1 MFKTFFPYFDQYKKY
16 AILTPILVIIEVFM
30 NIAIPYLMSLL
41 IDRGILG
48 YSKDQILKIGIILII
63 ATLISLFSG
72 ITSGITATRASAG
85 LAKNLR
91 FNMFKNICNFSFRNL
106 DEFKKGSIVTRMS
119 TDVQYVQMAMQM
131 STRIAVRAPLTLLF
145 AFIMSFRLQS
155 HLAIY
160 FVLIIPIISLGMA
173 YITRRAYPIFQ
184 RVFKITDDLN
194 TMVSENLLGIRVVKS
209 YVREDKER
217 ENFNHISQKMFRNY
231 RLVSRLIAL
240 SGPLMQFSTYLM
252 SLIIAW
258 LGSHFIVRGTMSTGA
273 LTSMITYSIQIQISL
288 LILSMVIVQLT
299 IAKNA
304 SQRIMEVIN
313 TSSDILNPIEPIKE
327 VVDGSVEF
335 KNVNFSYND
344 DPNKLVLKD
353 INLKISSGDYV
364 GIIGPTGS
372 SKSTLVQLI
381 PRLYDVY
388 SGSVLVGGID
398 VKEYDLKSLRD
409 EVSFVLQHN
418 VLFSGTL
425 RENLKWAD
433 ENLNDEK
440 MLSALKVSNALDFI
454 NAKDG
459 LDTIVERG
467 GTNFSGGQ
475 KQRLCI
481 ARAILKNPKVLI
493 MDDCTSA
500 LDNSTESY
508 IINSINTLNPHLTKI
523 LISQRVNSLKN
534 CDYIIVLNEGKIEN
548 IGSHENLIK
557 SSEIY
562 REIYESQQK
571 GGDFDVKE

>member
-1 MFKTFFPYFDQYKKY
+1 MFKTFFPYFGQYKKY

-217 ENFNHISQKMFRNY
+217 ENFNHISQKMYRNY

-313 TSSDILNPIEPIKE
+313 TSSDILNPMEPIKE

-433 ENLNDEK
+433 ENLTDEK

-454 NAKDG
+454 AAKDG

-500 LDNSTESY
+500 LDNSTESS
-508 IINSINTLNPHLTKI
+508 IINSINTLNPHMTKI

>member
-1 MFKTFFPYFDQYKKY
+1 MFKTFFPYFGQYKKY
-16 AILTPILVIIEVFM
+16 AILTPILVLIEVFM

-398 VKEYDLKSLRD
+398 VKDYDLKSLRD

-425 RENLKWAD
+425 RENLKWAG
-433 ENLNDEK
+433 ENLTDEK
-440 MLSALKVSNALDFI
+440 MLKALKVSNALDFI

-500 LDNSTESY
+500 LDNSTESS

>member
-1 MFKTFFPYFDQYKKY
+1 MFKTFFPYFGQYKKY

-398 VKEYDLKSLRD
+398 VKDYDLKSLRD

-433 ENLNDEK
+433 KNLNDEK
-440 MLSALKVSNALDFI
+440 MLKALKVSNALDFI

-467 GTNFSGGQ
+467 GTNLSGGQ

-500 LDNSTESY
+500 LDNSTESS

>member
-1 MFKTFFPYFDQYKKY
+1 MFKTFFPYFGQYKKY

-398 VKEYDLKSLRD
+398 VKDYDLKSLRD

-440 MLSALKVSNALDFI
+440 MLKALKVSNALDFI
-454 NAKDG
+454 NANDG

-500 LDNSTESY
+500 LDNSTESS

-571 GGDFDVKE
+571 VGDFDVKE

>member
-1 MFKTFFPYFDQYKKY
+1 MFKTFFPYFGQYKKY
-16 AILTPILVIIEVFM
+16 AILTPILVLIEVFM

-398 VKEYDLKSLRD
+398 VKDYDLKSLRD

-440 MLSALKVSNALDFI
+440 MLKALKVSNALDFI

-500 LDNSTESY
+500 LDNSTESS
-508 IINSINTLNPHLTKI
+508 IINSINTLNPHMTKI

>member
-217 ENFNHISQKMFRNY
+217 ENFNNISQKMFRNY

-440 MLSALKVSNALDFI
+440 MLKALKVSNALDFI

-500 LDNSTESY
+500 LDNSTESS

>member
-1 MFKTFFPYFDQYKKY
+1 MFKTFFPYFGQYKKY

-173 YITRRAYPIFQ
+173 YITRRAYTIFQ

-398 VKEYDLKSLRD
+398 VKDYDLKSLRD

-440 MLSALKVSNALDFI
+440 MLKALKVSNALDFI

-500 LDNSTESY
+500 LDNSTESS

>member
-1 MFKTFFPYFDQYKKY
+1 MFKTFFPYFGQYKKY

-184 RVFKITDDLN
+184 RVFKIADDLN

-209 YVREDKER
+209 YVQEDKER
-217 ENFNHISQKMFRNY
+217 ENFNHISQKMYRNY
-231 RLVSRLIAL
+231 KMVSKLLVL

-258 LGSHFIVRGTMSTGA
+258 LGSHFIVSGTMSTGA
-273 LTSMITYSIQIQISL
+273 LTSMITYAIQIQISL

-313 TSSDILNPIEPIKE
+313 TSSDILNPIDPIKE

-335 KNVNFSYND
+335 KNVNFSYSN
-344 DPNKLVLKD
+344 DPNKFVLKD

-388 SGSVLVGGID
+388 SGSILVGGID

-440 MLSALKVSNALDFI
+440 MLKALKVSNALDFI

-500 LDNSTESY
+500 LDNSTESS

>member
-1 MFKTFFPYFDQYKKY
+1 MFKTFFPYFGQYKKY
-16 AILTPILVIIEVFM
+16 AILTPILVLIEVFM

-173 YITRRAYPIFQ
+173 YITRRAYTIFQ

-353 INLKISSGDYV
+353 IKLKISSGDYV

-398 VKEYDLKSLRD
+398 VKDYDLKSLRD

-440 MLSALKVSNALDFI
+440 MLKALKVSNALDFI

-500 LDNSTESY
+500 LDNSTESS
-508 IINSINTLNPHLTKI
+508 IINSINTLNPHMTKI

>member
-1 MFKTFFPYFDQYKKY
+1 MFKTFFPYFGQYKKY

-381 PRLYDVY
+381 PRLYNVY

-398 VKEYDLKSLRD
+398 VKDYDLKSLRD

-440 MLSALKVSNALDFI
+440 MLKALKVSNALDFI

-500 LDNSTESY
+500 LDNSTESS

>member
-1 MFKTFFPYFDQYKKY
+1 MFKTFFPYFGQYKKY

-91 FNMFKNICNFSFRNL
+91 FNMFKNICNFSFKNL
-106 DEFKKGSIVTRMS
+106 DSFKKGSIVSRMS
-119 TDVQYVQMAMQM
+119 TDVQFVQMAMQM

-209 YVREDKER
+209 YVQEDKER
-217 ENFNHISQKMFRNY
+217 ENFNHISQKMYRNY
-231 RLVSRLIAL
+231 KMVSKLLVL

-258 LGSHFIVRGTMSTGA
+258 LGSHFIISGTMSTGA
-273 LTSMITYSIQIQISL
+273 LTSMITYAIQIQISL

-313 TSSDILNPIEPIKE
+313 TSSDILNPIEPIKQ
-327 VVDGSVEF
+327 VVDGSMEF
-335 KNVNFSYND
+335 KNVNFSYSD
-344 DPNKLVLKD
+344 DPEKLVLKD

-381 PRLYDVY
+381 PRLYDVF
-388 SGSVLVGGID
+388 SGSVSVGGID
-398 VKEYDLKSLRD
+398 VKEYDLKTLRD
-409 EVSFVLQHN
+409 AVCLVIQAN

-433 ENLNDEK
+433 VHLTDEE
-440 MLSALKVSNALDFI
+440 MFNALKVSNALDFI
-454 NAKDG
+454 DAKDG

-481 ARAILKNPKVLI
+481 ARAILKNPKILI
-493 MDDCTSA
+493 MDDSTSA
-500 LDNSTESY
+500 LDNSTESS
-508 IINSINTLNPHLTKI
+508 IIDSLNTLNPHMTKI

-548 IGSHENLIK
+548 IGSHDNLIK

-562 REIYESQQK
+562 REIYESQQN

>member
-1 MFKTFFPYFDQYKKY
+1 MFKTFFPYFGQYKKY

-30 NIAIPYLMSLL
+30 NIAMPYLMSLL

-500 LDNSTESY
+500 LDNSTESS

>member
-1 MFKTFFPYFDQYKKY
+1 MFKTFFPYFGQYKKY
-16 AILTPILVIIEVFM
+16 AILTPILVLIEVFM

-353 INLKISSGDYV
+353 INLKITSGDYV

-500 LDNSTESY
+500 LDNSTESS

>member
-1 MFKTFFPYFDQYKKY
+1 MFKIFFPYFGQYKKY
-16 AILTPILVIIEVFM
+16 AILTPILVLIEVFM

-440 MLSALKVSNALDFI
+440 MLKALKVSNALDFI

-500 LDNSTESY
+500 LDNSTESS

>member
-1 MFKTFFPYFDQYKKY
+1 MFKTFFPYFGQYKKY
-16 AILTPILVIIEVFM
+16 AILTPILVLIEVFM

-500 LDNSTESY
+500 LDNSTESS
-508 IINSINTLNPHLTKI
+508 IINSINTLNPHMTKI

>member
-1 MFKTFFPYFDQYKKY
+1 MFKTFFPYFGQYKKY

-344 DPNKLVLKD
+344 DPNKLVLRD

-398 VKEYDLKSLRD
+398 VKDYDLKSLRD

-433 ENLNDEK
+433 ENLTDEK
-440 MLSALKVSNALDFI
+440 MLKALKVSNALDFI

-500 LDNSTESY
+500 LDNSTESS

>member
-1 MFKTFFPYFDQYKKY
+1 MFKTFFPYFGQYKKY

-425 RENLKWAD
+425 RENLKWAG
-433 ENLNDEK
+433 ENLTDEK
-440 MLSALKVSNALDFI
+440 MLKALKVSNALDFI

-500 LDNSTESY
+500 LDNSTESS

>member
-155 HLAIY
+155 HLAMY

-440 MLSALKVSNALDFI
+440 MLKALKVSNAIDFI

-500 LDNSTESY
+500 LDNSTESS

>member
-1 MFKTFFPYFDQYKKY
+1 MFKTFFPYFGQYKKY

-313 TSSDILNPIEPIKE
+313 TSSDILNPIEQTKE

-344 DPNKLVLKD
+344 DPKKLVLKD

-398 VKEYDLKSLRD
+398 VKDYDLKSLRD

-440 MLSALKVSNALDFI
+440 MLKALKVSNALDFI

-500 LDNSTESY
+500 LDNSTESS

>member
-1 MFKTFFPYFDQYKKY
+1 MFKTFFPYFGQYKKY

-209 YVREDKER
+209 YVREYKER

-398 VKEYDLKSLRD
+398 VKDYDLKSLRD

-440 MLSALKVSNALDFI
+440 MLKALKVSNALDFI

-500 LDNSTESY
+500 LDNSTESS

>member
-1 MFKTFFPYFDQYKKY
+1 MFKTFFPYFGQYKKY

-327 VVDGSVEF
+327 VVDGCVEF

-433 ENLNDEK
+433 ENLTDEK

-500 LDNSTESY
+500 LDNSTESS

>member
-1 MFKTFFPYFDQYKKY
+1 MFKTFFPYFGQYKKY

-72 ITSGITATRASAG
+72 ITSGISATRASAG

-440 MLSALKVSNALDFI
+440 MLKALKVSNALDFI

-500 LDNSTESY
+500 LDNSTESS
-508 IINSINTLNPHLTKI
+508 IINSINTLNPHMTKI

>member
-1 MFKTFFPYFDQYKKY
+1 MFKTFFPYFGQYKKY

-440 MLSALKVSNALDFI
+440 MLKALKVSNALDFI
-454 NAKDG
+454 NANDG

-500 LDNSTESY
+500 LDNSTESS
-508 IINSINTLNPHLTKI
+508 IINSLNPHLTKI

>member
-1 MFKTFFPYFDQYKKY
+1 MFKTFFPYFGQYKKY

-155 HLAIY
+155 YLAIY

-440 MLSALKVSNALDFI
+440 MLKALKVSNALDFI

-500 LDNSTESY
+500 LDNSTESS

>member
-364 GIIGPTGS
+364 GIIGQTGS

>member
-1 MFKTFFPYFDQYKKY
+1 MFKTFFPYFGQYKKY
-16 AILTPILVIIEVFM
+16 AILTPILVLIEVFM

-440 MLSALKVSNALDFI
+440 MLKALKVSNALDFI

-500 LDNSTESY
+500 LDNSTESS
-508 IINSINTLNPHLTKI
+508 IINSINTLNPHMTKI

>member
-1 MFKTFFPYFDQYKKY
+1 MFKTFFPYFGQYKKY

-173 YITRRAYPIFQ
+173 YITRMAYPIFQ

-217 ENFNHISQKMFRNY
+217 ENFNNISQKMFRNY

-440 MLSALKVSNALDFI
+440 MLKALKVSNALDFI

-500 LDNSTESY
+500 LDNSTESS

>member
-1 MFKTFFPYFDQYKKY
+1 MFKTFFPYFGQYKKY

-304 SQRIMEVIN
+304 FQRIMEVIN
-313 TSSDILNPIEPIKE
+313 TSSDILNPIEQIKE

-440 MLSALKVSNALDFI
+440 MLKALKVSNALDFI
-454 NAKDG
+454 NAKDE

-500 LDNSTESY
+500 LDNSTESS
-508 IINSINTLNPHLTKI
+508 IINSINALNPNMTKI

>member
-1 MFKTFFPYFDQYKKY
+1 MFKTFFPYFGQYKKY

-440 MLSALKVSNALDFI
+440 MLKALKVSNALDFI

-500 LDNSTESY
+500 LDNSTESS

>member
-1 MFKTFFPYFDQYKKY
+1 MFKTFFPYFGQYKKY
-16 AILTPILVIIEVFM
+16 AILTPILVLIEVFM

-425 RENLKWAD
+425 RENLKWAG
-433 ENLNDEK
+433 ENLTDEK
-440 MLSALKVSNALDFI
+440 MLKALKVSNALDFI

-500 LDNSTESY
+500 LDNSTESS

>member
-1 MFKTFFPYFDQYKKY
+1 MFKTFFPYFGQYKKY

-440 MLSALKVSNALDFI
+440 MLKALKVSNALDFI

-500 LDNSTESY
+500 LDNSTESS
-508 IINSINTLNPHLTKI
+508 IINSINTLNPHMTKI

>member
-1 MFKTFFPYFDQYKKY
+1 MFKTFFPYFGQYKKY

-145 AFIMSFRLQS
+145 AFIMSFRLQI

-398 VKEYDLKSLRD
+398 VKDYDLKSLRD

-440 MLSALKVSNALDFI
+440 MLKALKVSNALDFI

-500 LDNSTESY
+500 LDNSTESS

>member
-1 MFKTFFPYFDQYKKY
+1 MFKTFFPYFGQYKKY

-398 VKEYDLKSLRD
+398 VKDYDLKSLRD

-440 MLSALKVSNALDFI
+440 MLKALKVSNALDFI

-500 LDNSTESY
+500 LDNSTESS
-508 IINSINTLNPHLTKI
+508 IINSINTLNPHMTKI

>member
-1 MFKTFFPYFDQYKKY
+1 MFKTFFPYFGQYKKY

-173 YITRRAYPIFQ
+173 YITRMAYPIFQ

-217 ENFNHISQKMFRNY
+217 ENFNNISQKMFRNY

-353 INLKISSGDYV
+353 IKLKISSGDYV

-398 VKEYDLKSLRD
+398 VKDYDLKSLRD

-440 MLSALKVSNALDFI
+440 MLKALKVSNALDFI

-500 LDNSTESY
+500 LDNSTESS
-508 IINSINTLNPHLTKI
+508 IINSINTLNPHMTKI

>member
-1 MFKTFFPYFDQYKKY
+1 MFKTFFPYFGQYKKY

-48 YSKDQILKIGIILII
+48 YSKYQILKIGIILII

-440 MLSALKVSNALDFI
+440 MLKALKVSNALDFI

-500 LDNSTESY
+500 LDNSTESS

-534 CDYIIVLNEGKIEN
+534 CGYIIVLNEGKIEN

>member
-1 MFKTFFPYFDQYKKY
+1 MFKTFFPYFGQYKKY

-398 VKEYDLKSLRD
+398 VKDYDLKSLRD

-440 MLSALKVSNALDFI
+440 MLKALKVSNALDFI

-500 LDNSTESY
+500 LDNSTESS

-534 CDYIIVLNEGKIEN
+534 CNYIIVLNEGKIEN

>member
-1 MFKTFFPYFDQYKKY
+1 MFKTFFPYFGQYKKY

-500 LDNSTESY
+500 LDNSTESSV
-508 IINSINTLNPHLTKI
+508 INSINTLNPHLTKI

>member
-1 MFKTFFPYFDQYKKY
+1 MFKTFFPYFSQYKKY

-160 FVLIIPIISLGMA
+160 FILIIPIISLGMA

-433 ENLNDEK
+433 ENLTDEK

-500 LDNSTESY
+500 LDNSTESS

>member
-1 MFKTFFPYFDQYKKY
+1 MFKTFFPYFGQYKKY
-16 AILTPILVIIEVFM
+16 AILTPILVLIEVFM

-72 ITSGITATRASAG
+72 ITSGITATRASTG

-440 MLSALKVSNALDFI
+440 MLKALKVSNALDFI

-500 LDNSTESY
+500 LDNSTESS
-508 IINSINTLNPHLTKI
+508 IINSINTLNSHLTKI